1 VKTPKVVRKAI
12 YTTRIHE
19 TQVND
24 PELGLSIRPEV
35 GEIVQVIGKKETTY
49 KINEE
54 GFRGPLLKKC
64 DIAVLGDS
72 MAFGVGVE
80 LEETWGGVLGKK
92 TGLTVSNY
100 SRFGACPQQERIIF
114 NRYAKKKKPALVIC
128 SIYYNDYWEAGY
140 FEMWKKSGKTFMEY
154 AEIPP
159 SPGRWH
165 LKIYL
170 EAKLLGKWKPREP
183 RRYDRS
189 HEKDRKTVRDAIV
202 GMKDDCAA
210 AGARFAL
217 LLFPSIDKVYGDK
230 EYIASKHY
238 KSSNLEIENAD
249 SEFLRN
255 MCRDEDVPYLDL
267 TESLSAAVASGR
279 EDLFV
284 LKDNHFSAQGNA
296 FVAEQTEKWLQSTGL
311 LPDKCRGGSETR
323 PDKRIQK

>member
-1 VKTPKVVRKAI
+1 M
-12 YTTRIHE
+12 
-19 TQVND
+19 
-24 PELGLSIRPEV
+24 L
-35 GEIVQVIGKKETTY
+35 GKKETRY
-49 KINEE
+49 RINEE
-54 GFRGPLLKKC
+54 GFRGPLRERC

-80 LEETWGGVLGKK
+80 LEETWGDVLGQK
-92 TGLTVSNY
+92 TGLIVSNY

-128 SIYYNDYWEAGY
+128 SIYYNDFWEVGY
-140 FEMWKKSGKTFMEY
+140 FESWKKSGKTFMEY

-159 SPGRWH
+159 SPGRCR

-170 EAKLLGKWKPREP
+170 EAKLLGKWKKRKQPH
-183 RRYDRS
+183 YDRTPDK
-189 HEKDRKTVRDAIV
+189 ERKTVRDTIV
-202 GMKDDCAA
+202 GMRDDCAA

-249 SEFLRN
+249 SSYLRE
-255 MCRDEDVPYLDL
+255 MCREMNIPFLDL

-284 LKDNHFSAQGNA
+284 IKDNHFSVQGNA
-296 FVAEQTEKWLQSTGL
+296 FVAEQTHKWLQSAGL
-311 LPDKCRGGSETR
+311 LPK
-323 PDKRIQK
+323 K